1 MLVYLLTSWLTEGM
15 DDFEIRYGERLPAET
30 RMEMPEMSYE
40 QELIMTPVPFENR
53 VEYLSDFVKPH
64 AKRETIEH
72 IAKALGVSV
81 GRAERMAEEV
91 GAVSS
96 PDHHGVMKYEH
107 FTREI
112 IEEELEWQRLYDQL
126 DEYVSAGMLAYHLAK
141 SKKWIREHSY
151 GAGIYPERRVGP
163 AGRVIDTY
171 PKIALPMLRTIL
183 LHTPPANDWYTTTEV
198 ETILG
203 RTKEWIDT
211 AVAEYG
217 LQTERRISALA
228 HRETPHYPE
237 ETLKALH
244 KISQETKPAGEWLT
258 ETQIAEK
265 LGKSNSWVNLRL
277 QDYEGVAEE
286 RLDDASRRRVHY
298 SPEVIEVLRN
308 EADGLPEVA
317 GDWLTANG
325 IAKHLKVTKDWV
337 DARIG
342 AYQELGELRLYT
354 GGKQAQ
360 KEAMHYP
367 PEVLNGLKELKEAAP
382 PLAGGWLTV
391 NMIALRIGR
400 SFKWVD
406 TRIGDYY
413 EFGGMRQAE
422 GSNQPTMH
430 YPPSVLA
437 DLERRSAM
445 PGRGN

>member
-1 MLVYLLTSWLTEGM
+1 MEE
-15 DDFEIRYGERLPAET
+15 FEIRPGERLPAET
-30 RMEMPEMSYE
+30 RMEMPEVSYE

-53 VEYLSDFVKPH
+53 VAYLSDFVKPH

-91 GAVSS
+91 GSVPSL
-96 PDHHGVMKYEH
+96 DHHGILKYEH

-112 IEEELEWQRLYDQL
+112 IEEELEWQQLYDQL
-126 DEYVSAGMLAYHLAK
+126 DEFVSAGDLAYHLAK

-151 GAGIYPERRVGP
+151 GAGIYPERRVGT
-163 AGRVIDTY
+163 AGRVIDMY

-198 ETILG
+198 ETLLG
-203 RTKEWIDT
+203 RSKEWIDG
-211 AVAEYG
+211 AIAEYG
-217 LQTERRISALA
+217 LETEIRFSVLA
-228 HRETPHYPE
+228 HRETPHYPD
-237 ETLKALH
+237 ETVQMLH
-244 KISQETKPAGEWLT
+244 KISREMKPAGEWLT

-265 LGKSNSWVNLRL
+265 IGKSNSWVSLRL
-277 QDYEGVAEE
+277 KQYDEVAEE
-286 RLDDASRRRVHY
+286 RLDDTSRRWLHY
-298 SPEVIEVLRN
+298 PPEVITALCNEV
-308 EADGLPEVA
+308 ESLPEA
-317 GDWLTANG
+317 AHDWLTANA
-325 IAKHLKVTKDWV
+325 IAKQLKVTKDWV

-342 AYQELGELRLYT
+342 AYVDLGENRLFT
-354 GGKQAQ
+354 GGKNSQ

-367 PEVLNGLKELKEAAP
+367 PEVLESLKELKEASP

-391 NMIALRIGR
+391 NMIAHRIGR

-406 TRIGDYY
+406 TRMSDYSK
-413 EFGGMRQAE
+413 FAALRQVD
-422 GSNQPTMH
+422 GSNLPAVH

-437 DLERRSAM
+437 DLERRSQM